1 MKTYM
6 KSPEKQQ
13 NPEESST
20 LQSIQGRWDFE
31 DKKYLSHLTL
41 WEVK

>member
-13 NPEESST
+13 NPEKLVPYNQSMEDET
-20 LQSIQGRWDFE
+20 LKI
-31 DKKYLSHLTL
+31 KKYLSHLTL
-41 WEVK
+41 